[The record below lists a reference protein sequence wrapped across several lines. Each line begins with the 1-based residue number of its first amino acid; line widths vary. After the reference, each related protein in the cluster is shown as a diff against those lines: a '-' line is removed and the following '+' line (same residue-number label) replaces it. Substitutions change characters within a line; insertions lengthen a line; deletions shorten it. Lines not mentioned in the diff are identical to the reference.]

1 MTMIEFLEALHEA
14 AAGATDL
21 QSLEAGFLR
30 LSRSTGEHH
39 VPGCGICQQLKLWA
53 YHAEVSMK
61 QVNAAF
67 TDIAARWPEHSGDGY
82 YPVPSP
88 DARMR
93 AEDYYLQASRVQ
105 MWLPGE
111 PYADARLRLL
121 RFVID
126 ELKSASI

>member
-1 MTMIEFLEALHEA
+1 MRQTQEEFDVTA
-14 AAGATDL
+14 
-21 QSLEAGFLR
+21 R
-30 LSRSTGEHH
+30 
-39 VPGCGICQQLKLWA
+39 
-53 YHAEVSMK
+53 
-61 QVNAAF
+61 
-67 TDIAARWPEHSGDGY
+67 RWPEHSGDED

-88 DARMR
+88 DAWMS
-93 AEDYYLQASRVQ
+93 AKDYYRHANRMQ

>member
-1 MTMIEFLEALHEA
+1 MIEFLEALHEA

-30 LSRSTGEHH
+30 LSQSMGEYHN
-39 VPGCGICQQLKLWA
+39 PGIGICHQLHLWLRREWGFVRQTQEEFVA
-53 YHAEVSMK
+53 TAR
-61 QVNAAF
+61 
-67 TDIAARWPEHSGDGY
+67 RWPEHSGDED

-88 DARMR
+88 CAGMS
-93 AEDYYLQASRVQ
+93 AEDYYNHASCMQ

>member
-30 LSRSTGEHH
+30 LSRRMGEYHN
-39 VPGCGICQQLKLWA
+39 PGTGICHQLCLWA
-53 YHAEVSMK
+53 RREGGIVRQTQEEFVAT
-61 QVNAAF
+61 AR
-67 TDIAARWPEHSGDGY
+67 RWPEHSGNEDC
-82 YPVPSP
+82 PVPSP
-88 DARMR
+88 DARMS
-93 AEDYYLQASRVQ
+93 AEDYYNHASRVQ
-105 MWLPGE
+105 RWMPGE
-111 PYADARLRLL
+111 PYADARLSLL

>member
-14 AAGATDL
+14 AAGATER

-30 LSRSTGEHH
+30 LSQRMGEYHN
-39 VPGCGICQQLKLWA
+39 PGTGICHQLYLWA
-53 YHAEVSMK
+53 RREWGIVRQAQEEF
-61 QVNAAF
+61 NATAR
-67 TDIAARWPEHSGDGY
+67 RWPEHSGNED

-88 DARMR
+88 DAWMS
-93 AEDYYLQASRVQ
+93 AEDYYNHASYMQ